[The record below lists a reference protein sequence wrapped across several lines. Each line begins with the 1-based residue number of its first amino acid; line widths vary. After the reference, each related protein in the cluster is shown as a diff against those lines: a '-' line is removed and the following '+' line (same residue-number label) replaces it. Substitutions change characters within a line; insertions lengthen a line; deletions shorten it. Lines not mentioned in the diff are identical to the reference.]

1 MATPIENYRQ
11 AVTTAREAK
20 NAGYTQIDA
29 DLPYNWTAPLE
40 ERRTVNA
47 ARFAREEVLDA
58 AQSQAYQDADA
69 ALKAAYSDDRLIGW
83 IIDNALDDYYDEA
96 VVAIEALTH
105 AGNANRTPLEI
116 LEEKA
121 SDEGWCNVWTTMRT
135 QMIADGVVTNNRAEA
150 RAELMRVLQHSN
162 FNGDGPD
169 ESEAKALVERHD
181 QEVTARVVLSDRA
194 FLATQGITL
203 QEG

>member
-1 MATPIENYRQ
+1 MDIDYDAYENALRDARREYQVTIDQQYR
-11 AVTTAREAK
+11 ARQ
-20 NAGYTQIDA
+20 T
-29 DLPYNWTAPLE
+29 E
-40 ERRTVNA
+40 ERATADAYA
-47 ARFAREEVLDA
+47 AKKVEIAEQFLATENKAAKYLIANTLKDYPGETKQALAALTETGDNLVELDA
-58 AQSQAYQDADA
+58 AHERY
-69 ALKAAYSDDRLIGW
+69 
-83 IIDNALDDYYDEA
+83 
-96 VVAIEALTH
+96 
-105 AGNANRTPLEI
+105 
-116 LEEKA
+116 
-121 SDEGWCNVWTTMRT
+121 GWCNVWTTMRT